1 MGTQQTYNFR
11 QKFSNFFQAKTSIFR
26 YNRWLVAVVQF
37 YSPSLVD
44 KNIKISSSAV
54 ASLQS
59 FNSRPTNLNPA
70 RVRWAQQQYSY
81 SKTMA
86 QTQYLF

>member
-37 YSPSLVD
+37 YSPSLAD
-44 KNIKISSSAV
+44 KNIKTSSSSAT
-54 ASLQS
+54 SLQS
-59 FNSRPTNLNPA
+59 FNSRPASLNPA
-70 RVRWAQQQYSY
+70 RVRWAQRQYSY
-81 SKTMA
+81 SKA
-86 QTQYLF
+86 VVQTQYLF